1 MPVAASRC
9 GSLGRMVGRPCNA
22 EPLHQE
28 RRVLGIETEFLGG
41 VSLAVDL
48 PVTAFEHLANVRA
61 LNVVQP
67 LEGEGSGRGVG
78 REGQHLL
85 GSLLRL
91 SSGRSDRE

>member
-1 MPVAASRC
+1 MPSR
-9 GSLGRMVGRPCNA
+9 SI
-22 EPLHQE
+22 QE

-67 LEGEGSGRGVG
+67 LEGERSGRGVG

-85 GSLLRL
+85 GRLLSL
-91 SSGRSDRE
+91 SFGRSDRE